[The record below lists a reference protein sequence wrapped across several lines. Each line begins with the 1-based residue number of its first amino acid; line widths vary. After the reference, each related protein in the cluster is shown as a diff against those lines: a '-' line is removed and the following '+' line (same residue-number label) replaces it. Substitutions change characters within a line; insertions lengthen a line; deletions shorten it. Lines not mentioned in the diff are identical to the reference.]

1 MAFDMNEIKEALK
14 KKQSRDIKDNEQ
26 MELVVKNVIQRY
38 KEYFETEQFEDDVK
52 ELIKKEIYN
61 SKIGCDAVCITLD
74 VLVRPGDYVSVFQY
88 KSQLTNLCTY
98 ISLNSSFAPIA
109 LAMEEKLKSFG
120 FRKCFYIPKNMDLRY
135 LNDSNSIRVPFR
147 FQIPLDID

>member
-38 KEYFETEQFEDDVK
+38 KEYIETEQFEDVVQ
-52 ELIKKEIYN
+52 ELIKNEINN
-61 SKIGCDAVCITLD
+61 SKLGCDEVCITLD

-88 KSQLTNLCTY
+88 KSQITNLCTY
-98 ISLNSSFAPIA
+98 ISLNSSFEPIA

-120 FRKCFYIPKNMDLRY
+120 FRKCYHIRNNMTVRFLD
-135 LNDSNSIRVPFR
+135 DSNSIRIPFR
-147 FQIPLDID
+147 FRIPLDID